1 MPTYTAIPN
10 TQIEPEAP
18 VTSELMTL
26 LRDNPL
32 AIQEGDPTAPKM
44 VSKARDKAIL
54 YGSRN
59 GGGNI
64 DFSGLSIYGGVEFEL
79 VGLSTSATF
88 GLDIRLDYSINSGS
102 SYSDWKSSANI
113 IASAPTSAP
122 VLASGYIDFST
133 GYARSITS
141 QGNSYDILS
150 TATPPLAVTN
160 LRFIYANQNGNCAV
174 ILKPYGAIS

>member
-1 MPTYTAIPN
+1 MATYTAITDAEIDQDSPI
-10 TQIEPEAP
+10 TQ
-18 VTSELMTL
+18 TLMTKY
-26 LRDNPL
+26 RDNL
-32 AIQEGDPTAPKM
+32 TASMEGDPTAPKM

-59 GGGNI
+59 SSGNI

-88 GLDIRLDYSINSGS
+88 GLEIRLDYSINSGS
-102 SYSDWKSSANI
+102 SYSDWRSSANA
-113 IASAPTSAP
+113 IASASTSAP
-122 VLASGYIDFST
+122 VVASGYIDFST

-160 LRFIYANQNGNCAV
+160 LRFIYANQSGNCAV